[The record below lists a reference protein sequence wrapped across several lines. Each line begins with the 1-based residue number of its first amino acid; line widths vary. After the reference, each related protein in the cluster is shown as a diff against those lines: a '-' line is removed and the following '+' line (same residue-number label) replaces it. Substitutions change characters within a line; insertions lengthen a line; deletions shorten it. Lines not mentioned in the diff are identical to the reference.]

1 MTWNQWYRL
10 TSYVKSALWVVP
22 VVAMLFEQVTLRL
35 IYFVDGRVGWTL
47 LGLSVVEAQTMLQT
61 IVTMTLSFI
70 VFTFGSLLIAI
81 QVAGGQLTPRII
93 ATTLLQDN
101 AVKYS
106 VGLFVFVL
114 LFAVGVLGRIS
125 SIAHQFVI
133 FVAAVLGF
141 SCIAVFLYLIDYAA
155 KLLRPVSIVARVG
168 QRGLAVIDSVYPHP
182 TANLHHADRADQ
194 TLGTPDKVV
203 PHESPSEIVVAMN
216 LHALAAE
223 ATRSDGII
231 EFVPQVG
238 DFVGAQ
244 EPLFRLYGGACAV
257 DASKLRAA
265 VAFGSERTME
275 QDPMFAFRIL
285 VDIALK
291 ALSKAINDPTTA
303 VLAIDQLQRLLQRV
317 GNRHLRNDFITDAAG
332 TVALDFPNAELGRLR
347 TSCLHRD
354 TAQRCGKHSSGT
366 PPARDD
372 RERSFK
378 PYPSIV
384 IRPCAM
390 NSNYSISRSRDV
402 TFSRRTLRWPGSL
415 ISQGLGSSA
424 VGAAS

>member
-10 TSYVKSALWVVP
+10 KSYVKSALWVVP

-182 TANLHHADRADQ
+182 TANLHLADRADQ

-216 LHALAAE
+216 LKALAAE

-317 GNRHLRNDFITDAAG
+317 GNRDLRNELITDAAG
-332 TVALDFPNAELGRLR
+332 QLRLIFRTPNWEDFVHLACTEIRHSGAESIQVARRLR
-347 TSCLHRD
+347 AMIETLIQTLPEHR
-354 TAQRCGKHSSGT
+354 H
-366 PPARDD
+366 PALRHELKLLDLSV
-372 RERSFK
+372 ERL
-378 PYPSIV
+378 YV
-384 IRPCAM
+384 
-390 NSNYSISRSRDV
+390 
-402 TFSRRTLRWPGSL
+402 FSEDLALAR
-415 ISQGLGSSA
+415 IADSQGLGSSA

>member
-10 TSYVKSALWVVP
+10 KSYVKSALWVVP

-35 IYFVDGRVGWTL
+35 IYFVDGRIGWTL

-114 LFAVGVLGRIS
+114 LFAVGVLGRMS

-182 TANLHHADRADQ
+182 TANLHLADRADQ

-216 LHALAAE
+216 LKALAAE

-317 GNRHLRNDFITDAAG
+317 GNRDLRNELIRDAAG
-332 TVALDFPNAELGRLR
+332 QLRLIFRTPNWEDFVHLACTEIWHSGAESIQVARRLR
-347 TSCLHRD
+347 AMIETLIQTLPEHRQAALRHELKLLD
-354 TAQRCGKHSSGT
+354 LSVERLYVFSEDLAL
-366 PPARDD
+366 ARIAD
-372 RERSFK
+372 
-378 PYPSIV
+378 
-384 IRPCAM
+384 
-390 NSNYSISRSRDV
+390 
-402 TFSRRTLRWPGSL
+402 
-415 ISQGLGSSA
+415 SQGLGSSA

>member
-22 VVAMLFEQVTLRL
+22 VVAMLFEQATLRL
-35 IYFVDGRVGWTL
+35 IFFIDGRVEWTL
-47 LGLSVVEAQTMLQT
+47 LGLSVAEAQAMLQT
-61 IVTMTLSFI
+61 VVTMTLSFI

-182 TANLHHADRADQ
+182 TANSHLADRADQ
-194 TLGTPDKVV
+194 ALGTPDKVV

-216 LHALAAE
+216 LKALAAE

-244 EPLFRLYGGACAV
+244 EPLFRLYGGARAV

-317 GNRHLRNDFITDAAG
+317 GNRDLRNELITDAAG
-332 TVALDFPNAELGRLR
+332 RLR
-347 TSCLHRD
+347 LIFRTPNWEDFVHLSCTEMRHNGAESIQVARRLRAMIETLIQTLPEHR
-354 TAQRCGKHSSGT
+354 H
-366 PPARDD
+366 PALRHELKLLDLSVERLYVFSDD
-372 RERSFK
+372 LALAR
-378 PYPSIV
+378 I
-384 IRPCAM
+384 A
-390 NSNYSISRSRDV
+390 D
-402 TFSRRTLRWPGSL
+402 
-415 ISQGLGSSA
+415 SQGLGSSG

>member
-47 LGLSVVEAQTMLQT
+47 LGLSVAEAQAMLQT

-70 VFTFGSLLIAI
+70 VFTFGSLLVAI

-141 SCIAVFLYLIDYAA
+141 SCIAIFLYLIDYAA

-182 TANLHHADRADQ
+182 IANLHLADSAAQ
-194 TLGTPDKVV
+194 TLGMPDKVV
-203 PHESPSEIVVAMN
+203 PHESPSQIVLAIN
-216 LHALAAE
+216 LKALAAE

-244 EPLFRLYGGACAV
+244 EPLFRLYGGARAV

-317 GNRHLRNDFITDAAG
+317 GNRHLRNDTYHRCRG
-332 TVALDFPNAELGRLR
+332 TIALDFPNAELGRLR
-347 TSCLHRD
+347 ASCLHRN
-354 TAQRCGKHSSGT
+354 TAQRCGKYSSGT

-372 RERSFK
+372 REPHPNLARAS
-378 PYPSIV
+378 
-384 IRPCAM
+384 
-390 NSNYSISRSRDV
+390 SRGV
-402 TFSRRTLRWPGSL
+402 AP
-415 ISQGLGSSA
+415 
-424 VGAAS
+424 

>member
-1 MTWNQWYRL
+1 
-10 TSYVKSALWVVP
+10 
-22 VVAMLFEQVTLRL
+22 MLFEQVTLRL

-182 TANLHHADRADQ
+182 TANLHLADRADQ

-216 LHALAAE
+216 LRALAAE

-317 GNRHLRNDFITDAAG
+317 GNRDLRNELIRDAAG
-332 TVALDFPNAELGRLR
+332 QLRLIFRTPNWEDFVHLACTEIRHSGAESIQVARRLR
-347 TSCLHRD
+347 AMIETLTQTLPEHR
-354 TAQRCGKHSSGT
+354 Q
-366 PPARDD
+366 PALRHELKLLDLSV
-372 RERSFK
+372 ERL
-378 PYPSIV
+378 YV
-384 IRPCAM
+384 
-390 NSNYSISRSRDV
+390 
-402 TFSRRTLRWPGSL
+402 FSEDLALAR
-415 ISQGLGSSA
+415 IADSQGLGSSA